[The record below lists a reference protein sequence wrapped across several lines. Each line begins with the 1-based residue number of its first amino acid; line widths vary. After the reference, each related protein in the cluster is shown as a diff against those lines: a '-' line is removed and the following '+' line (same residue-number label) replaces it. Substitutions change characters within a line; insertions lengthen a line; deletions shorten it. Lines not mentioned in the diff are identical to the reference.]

1 MINKDYRLF
10 DDYNPRLDSINYV
23 DGHDSLEGITYQ
35 PYVYQSAFEIVKR
48 TSAKFIIDIGCGD
61 GKKILKVKDYVSE
74 CKIIMIDHQFIIDN
88 ITTKYDFAQYIA
100 ADFDLDI
107 PEISEEILNDSVIVC
122 SDVIEHLRNPSVLLK
137 FFSRVKL
144 LVKGIVI
151 STPDRVQERG
161 LFDYGPPTNPF
172 HVLEWSLDEFCR
184 LLNDY
189 GFTNKIFAG
198 LTVSNNLLKAKT
210 TLIVISSKYSDYPI
224 GSYVN
229 FEVINSIAKL
239 DKKNLPISIHR
250 FIIKTFK
257 GMQISDDKWYMFKE
271 ENEEI
276 TTVNLR
282 VSVSEFLSLADTN
295 DYEIIY
301 KSEVEVHNKINKLWY
316 GDTSLVSG
324 HNKESIAAIK
334 GSCIK
339 KIMKTSSTEIKK
351 INVKVYPFNLIGKR
365 FFCKKRNFFTGKFNR
380 IEKFPMGKWHE
391 SLVRKDYILELLFGT
406 SFYEK

>member
-1 MINKDYRLF
+1 M
-10 DDYNPRLDSINYV
+10 
-23 DGHDSLEGITYQ
+23 
-35 PYVYQSAFEIVKR
+35 
-48 TSAKFIIDIGCGD
+48 
-61 GKKILKVKDYVSE
+61 
-74 CKIIMIDHQFIIDN
+74 
-88 ITTKYDFAQYIA
+88 
-100 ADFDLDI
+100 
-107 PEISEEILNDSVIVC
+107 
-122 SDVIEHLRNPSVLLK
+122 
-137 FFSRVKL
+137 
-144 LVKGIVI
+144 
-151 STPDRVQERG
+151 
-161 LFDYGPPTNPF
+161 
-172 HVLEWSLDEFCR
+172 DEFCR